1 MKEHYFDSVQAFYKE
16 LNTAKKEN
24 HNYEAAC
31 AEYEKICGEKVV
43 DTKSIRDR
51 LKQKEQ
57 RVKEREAGREH
68 RARCPFNKQIRNK

>member
-1 MKEHYFDSVQAFYKE
+1 MVWA
-16 LNTAKKEN
+16 AKKEN

-31 AEYEKICGEKVV
+31 AEYEKIYGEKVV

-51 LKQKEQ
+51 CKQKEQ

-68 RARCPFNKQIRNK
+68 WARQKDKMVR

>member
-1 MKEHYFDSVQAFYKE
+1 M
-16 LNTAKKEN
+16 
-24 HNYEAAC
+24 
-31 AEYEKICGEKVV
+31 V

-68 RARCPFNKQIRNK
+68 RAMLFYCSLLSI